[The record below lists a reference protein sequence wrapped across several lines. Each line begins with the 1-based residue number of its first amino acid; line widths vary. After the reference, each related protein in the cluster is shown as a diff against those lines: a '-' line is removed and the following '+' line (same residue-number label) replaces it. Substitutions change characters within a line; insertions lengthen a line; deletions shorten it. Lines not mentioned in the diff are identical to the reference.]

1 MGVLKDGINAI
12 ESGSYTLRKYIHAGF
27 QMGKQSSCSST
38 AAVVE
43 ALKLQKGDHIEI
55 TIAGERE
62 FKVGRDSTRENA
74 LKRLRSSKWALPPGF
89 KFDRAEANER

>member
-1 MGVLKDGINAI
+1 VGVLKDGINAI

-38 AAVVE
+38 AAIVE
-43 ALKLQKGDHIEI
+43 ALKLQEGDHIEI

-62 FKVGRDSTRENA
+62 FKVGPRFNPGERIEAPAQLEMGPSSWIQI
-74 LKRLRSSKWALPPGF
+74 RSG
-89 KFDRAEANER
+89 